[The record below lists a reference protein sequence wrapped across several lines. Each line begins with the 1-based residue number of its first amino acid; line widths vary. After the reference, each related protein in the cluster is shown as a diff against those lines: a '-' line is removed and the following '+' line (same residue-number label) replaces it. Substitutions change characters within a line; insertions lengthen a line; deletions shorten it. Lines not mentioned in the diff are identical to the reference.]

1 MHLCRHGFM
10 PHYELR
16 RFHGQLGHQ
25 VIEEEEDDYITRVD
39 RMDEMLEDLQP
50 EFPEGPPT
58 AAVETFFKLLKAS
71 EEPLHEHIEVTL
83 LAFMTRLM
91 TVKSKYFFSNNY
103 YNDIIKLISDIL
115 PKPHKVPKD
124 MY

>member
-16 RFHGQLGHQ
+16 RFHSELGHQ

-50 EFPEGPPT
+50 EFPEDPPT